1 MGLKKWNMNFC
12 EECSDQQNRTNFSD
26 SDTLLLLETF
36 PLLRPEKSCSIYFL
50 TGISGNF
57 LKMINHQ
64 VISNHE
70 PVT

>member
-57 LKMINHQ
+57 
-64 VISNHE
+64 
-70 PVT
+70 